1 MYKTV
6 EKETKEINL
15 EDLINGRPAA
25 LLHVHTAGMLALVTG
40 EEEYPETLSFDEYRL
55 DLLRAEYRYLCLS
68 SSMLATLSNTVRHQQ
83 VVHYSHSSDHHQ
95 HEEAKQVLLSTVTD
109 MLVAGAP
116 RDMDIEKAVSDIC
129 DFIEHDQ
136 KQTVRLNLLQ
146 SVIPTNAVHV
156 LM

>member
-1 MYKTV
+1 
-6 EKETKEINL
+6 
-15 EDLINGRPAA
+15 
-25 LLHVHTAGMLALVTG
+25 
-40 EEEYPETLSFDEYRL
+40 
-55 DLLRAEYRYLCLS
+55 
-68 SSMLATLSNTVRHQQ
+68 
-83 VVHYSHSSDHHQ
+83 
-95 HEEAKQVLLSTVTD
+95 

>member
-95 HEEAKQVLLSTVTD
+95 HLTRGGK
-109 MLVAGAP
+109 AGAP
-116 RDMDIEKAVSDIC
+116 QHGDRHACGGGTARHGHREGS
-129 DFIEHDQ
+129 
-136 KQTVRLNLLQ
+136 VRHL
-146 SVIPTNAVHV
+146 
-156 LM
+156 